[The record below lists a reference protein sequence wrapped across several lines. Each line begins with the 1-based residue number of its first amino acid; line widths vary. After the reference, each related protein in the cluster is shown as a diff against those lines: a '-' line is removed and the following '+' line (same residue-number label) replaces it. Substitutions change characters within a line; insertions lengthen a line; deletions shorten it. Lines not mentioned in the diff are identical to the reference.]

1 MTIHVFEAPSF
12 EPLWRR
18 FQEFINRPLASPLAV
33 ECIVVPGRGWESAL
47 SQRLAEERGCWAQFQ
62 YLPFG
67 NWMATILESVLGN
80 ELAPRRDLDSL
91 TWAVAKRLPELV
103 KDADFRDVARYIY
116 PQPKQLDPQRLIEL
130 SRKIG
135 QLFDRYLLERPELIE
150 GWERGRTWPFPEEDV
165 PHAARWQQKLWAS
178 ITEQFHFR
186 SVRAMAS
193 DVERLFG
200 DRQQR
205 TDTRTSVWLAG
216 GVTSAQLRF
225 LEAVGGHTEIGLFV
239 LVPATDYWGDMH
251 SRRTLLRKRRQSE
264 VSLRE
269 FCRIE
274 SLALLHPLLA
284 SCGELSRQQQMLMAD
299 CEHAAWQFE
308 EWSTDTDEARPA
320 TLLSLLQDDIRAA
333 NEPIARVW
341 PRDDSLR
348 VHSCHTPMREV
359 EVLRDQLRAA
369 FETDPTLVP
378 EDVGVFCADLEAYA
392 PLVQAVFGATAHQPQ
407 RAIPFQIAGRSPRR
421 TRAIFEAY
429 FRLLAVMQGRFVVSE
444 VLDLL
449 HITAIGT
456 KAGFNADEIADVA
469 AWVVDSGVR
478 WGLNA
483 EQRVAEGMP
492 DTDLNTWSFG
502 LDRLLLGYAMPPGG
516 ESMVRDVVSLDRAAG
531 LRGVVLGRLYSFVTR
546 LREWHERLHTPRSL
560 SAWREHLMGLV
571 LEFLNPGDDEGG
583 LQRLLAAIDHLA
595 ELAEL
600 NEFDFPLPFSV
611 AAREVERAVDESTG
625 GNPFRVGGVVFTD
638 LSSLRSLPF
647 RVIALLGL
655 NDGEYPRRERPMRF
669 DLMAQR
675 PTIGDRTPRLED
687 RHLFL
692 EALLAAR
699 DRLLI
704 TFVGQ
709 GIRDQKPRPPS
720 VLVEELL
727 GLCEQSEDA
736 ALLKDCDGIRV
747 AQPIRNVLVVKHPL
761 QPFSPQYFD
770 GSNTQLFSYEQNS
783 LHAAQRLSQPKLQP
797 RVFADRVLRPTETLN
812 ELTTDELRLV
822 LTAPYMLFLNRLQIS
837 LGNAGVEAKER
848 EPLLLDHLE
857 EWEIGDRWLRE
868 RMQGVSVETL
878 TRRFERSGFLPAGP
892 LGASSVRKFI
902 AATEHILSRAER
914 DGFPQQ
920 PEPEPTAARRAIY
933 SNMKT
938 KHALEL
944 WWEHVTLTASRN
956 CPLNRAVLLARD
968 RSFYFEPISPAV
980 AHQELTK
987 WRRLAEIA
995 PCFPLPFFPD
1005 GIDPEWLGKTFD
1017 FDDDEFV
1024 LKIERYARQQ
1034 LTDEYR
1040 GFGLAFNAQLQA
1052 AFAGLDP
1059 LSLRCAEVK
1068 AFESCGDR
1076 SLFLFLAAELL
1087 GVLSEYIVRTARK
1100 SKEDVAGEAE
1110 SG

>member
-12 EPLWRR
+12 EPLWQQ
-18 FQEFINRPLASPLAV
+18 FQEFINQPLASPLAV
-33 ECIVVPGRGWESAL
+33 ECIVIPGRGWESLL

-67 NWMATILESVLGN
+67 NWMATILESVLGP
-80 ELAPRRDLDSL
+80 ELAPRRELDSL
-91 TWAVAKRLPELV
+91 TWAVAKRLPELA
-103 KDADFRDVARYIY
+103 KDSDFRDVARYIY

-130 SRKIG
+130 ARKIG
-135 QLFDRYLLERPELIE
+135 QLFDRYLLERPELIAA
-150 GWERGRTWPFPEEDV
+150 WERGRAWPFAGDDV
-165 PHAARWQQKLWAS
+165 PHAARWQQKLWTS

-186 SVRAMAS
+186 SVQAMAS
-193 DVERLFG
+193 DVERLWS
-200 DRQQR
+200 DRQPPTNQR
-205 TDTRTSVWLAG
+205 ISVWLAG
-216 GVTSAQLRF
+216 GATSAQLRF
-225 LEAVGGHTEIGLFV
+225 LEAVGRHTEIGLFV
-239 LVPATDYWGDMH
+239 IVPATDYWGDMQ
-251 SRRTLLRKRRQSE
+251 SRRTLLRKRRQSD

-269 FCRIE
+269 FCRLE
-274 SLALLHPLLA
+274 SLSLLHPLLA

-299 CEHAAWQFE
+299 CEHAAWQFAD
-308 EWSTDTDEARPA
+308 WRADPDEQRPA

-333 NEPIARVW
+333 SEPLARVW

-369 FETDPTLVP
+369 LEADPTLVP
-378 EDVGVFCADLEAYA
+378 EDIGVFCADLETYA
-392 PLVQAVFGATAHQPQ
+392 PLVQAVFGTAAHQ
-407 RAIPFQIAGRSPRR
+407 AHGTIPFQIAGRSPRR

-444 VLDLL
+444 VIDLL
-449 HITAIGT
+449 HVEAVGT
-456 KAGFNADEIADVA
+456 KAGFDADEIADVA
-469 AWVVDSGVR
+469 TWATESGVR
-478 WGLNA
+478 WGLDA
-483 EQRVAEGMP
+483 QQRVAEGLP
-492 DTDLNTWSFG
+492 GTDLNTWSFG

-516 ESMVRDVVSLDRAAG
+516 ESLVGDVVSLDRAAG
-531 LRGVVLGRLYSFVTR
+531 LRGVVLGRLCNFVSR
-546 LREWHERLHTPRSL
+546 LREWHDRLKTPRSL

-571 LEFLNPGDDEGG
+571 LEFLDPGDDEGG

-611 AAREVERAVDESTG
+611 AAREIERAVDESTG

-638 LSSLRSLPF
+638 LASLRSLPF
-647 RVIALLGL
+647 RVIALMGL

-675 PTIGDRTPRLED
+675 PAIGDRTPRLED

-727 GLCEQSEDA
+727 GLCEQLEDA
-736 ALLKDCDGIRV
+736 ALLKDGVRV
-747 AQPIRNVLVVKHPL
+747 DQPIRHALVVEHPL

-770 GSNTQLFSYEQNS
+770 GSNAQLFSYEPNA
-783 LHAAQRLSQPKLQP
+783 LRAAERLSQPKQQP
-797 RVFADRVLRPTETLN
+797 RVFADRVLPPAEVLN

-822 LTAPYMLFLNRLQIS
+822 LTAPYLLFLQRLQIS
-837 LGNAGVEAKER
+837 LRSAGSETKER

-857 EWEIGDRWLRE
+857 EWQIGDRWLRE
-868 RMQGVSVETL
+868 RMQGTSVEVL
-878 TRRFERSGFLPAGP
+878 TRRFERSGLLPAGP
-892 LGASSVRKFI
+892 LGASNVRKFL

-938 KHALEL
+938 KHVLEL
-944 WWEHVTLTASRN
+944 WWEHVTLTISRN
-956 CPLNRAVLLARD
+956 RPLSRAVLLSRD

-980 AHQELTK
+980 AQEELAK
-987 WRRLAEIA
+987 WRRLADIA
-995 PCFPLPFFPD
+995 PSFPLPFFPD
-1005 GIDPEWLGKTFD
+1005 GIDPEWFGKEID
-1017 FDDDEFV
+1017 FDNAEFA
-1024 LKIERYARQQ
+1024 LKVQRYAHQQ
-1034 LTDEYR
+1034 LTDKYR
-1040 GFGLAFNAQLQA
+1040 GFGLAFNEQLQA

-1059 LSLRCAEVK
+1059 LSLRCADVT
-1068 AFESCGDR
+1068 AFESCGDQ

-1087 GVLSEYIVRTARK
+1087 GVLSQYVVRTARK
-1100 SKEDVAGEAE
+1100 SKEDHADQTEPGSA
-1110 SG
+1110 